1 MSQAH
6 DIARQLA
13 QCEAALRRDPHDLV
27 AWHDRGGLLFALER
41 WPDALASY
49 ERVIALDPRLPEPH
63 DNRGLVLQRLGRHAE
78 AIQAHAA
85 AIARNPRFGIAHV
98 RRAMALRE
106 FGRFEEAHADAV
118 RGLSLMPGVPI
129 ALNARGITFND
140 LGRLPEA
147 VADFRQAV
155 AAAPQFAEAINNL
168 GNALHDLAA
177 FEEAIACFDEA
188 LRLRPGYPDALSNR
202 GLSRQELGQLD
213 AAMADFDAA
222 LAARPGFAEAAKRR
236 GALHLLRGD
245 YAAGWQDY
253 GASLQALEARQRANG
268 GASGIPHWRG
278 EPLAGKSLLL
288 SEPNGFGDALQYWR
302 FIPRL
307 LAMGANLAFHGR
319 PALFELLRSS
329 PWPVRFVPVD
339 EAPHG
344 FDLQCQLWSVPRLLD
359 MRVED
364 IPAGV
369 PYLSADPARVARWA
383 GLCAPDALNIGICWQ
398 GRPERKIDA
407 GRSIPL
413 AAFAPLAGVPGVR
426 LLSLQRGH
434 GIEQL
439 RALPAGMRVV
449 EPGAEFDGGAHAFLD
464 TAALM
469 QRLDLVV
476 TSDTA
481 VAHLAGAL
489 GRPVWLA
496 LKWMP
501 EWRWMLAR
509 ADSPW
514 YPTMRLFRQPARGD
528 WDGVFAAM
536 QQELA
541 AGVVP
546 SGRSRD

>member
-1 MSQAH
+1 MNQAH
-6 DIARQLA
+6 DIAQRLA
-13 QCEAALRRDPHDLV
+13 QCEAAIRHDPRDLV

-63 DNRGLVLQRLGRHAE
+63 DNRGLVLQRLGRHAD
-78 AIQAHAA
+78 AIQAHDA
-85 AIARNPRFGIAHV
+85 AIARNPRFGIAYV

-106 FGRFEEAHADAV
+106 FGRFEDAHADAG
-118 RGLSLMPGVPI
+118 RGVSLMPGVPI
-129 ALNARGITFND
+129 ALNARGITWND
-140 LGRLPEA
+140 LGRLDEA

-168 GNALHDLAA
+168 GNALHDLGS

-245 YAAGWQDY
+245 YAAGWRDY
-253 GASLQALEARQRANG
+253 EASLQALDARQRANG
-268 GASGIPHWRG
+268 AVNGIPQWRG
-278 EPLAGKSLLL
+278 EPLACKSLLL

-302 FIPRL
+302 FIPCL
-307 LAMGANLAFHGR
+307 QAMGAEITFQGR

-329 PWPVRFVPVD
+329 PWPVRFLPAD
-339 EAPHG
+339 EEPHG
-344 FDLQCQLWSVPRLLD
+344 FDFHCQLWSVPRLLG
-359 MRVED
+359 MGVGD
-364 IPAGV
+364 IPADV

-383 GLCAPDALNIGICWQ
+383 GLCEPVALNVGICWQ

-413 AAFAPLAGVPGVR
+413 AAFAPLADMPGVR
-426 LLSLQRGH
+426 LISLQRGH

-439 RALPAGMRVV
+439 RSLPAGMQVL
-449 EPGAEFDGGAHAFLD
+449 EPDPRFDAGAHAFLD

-469 QRLDLVV
+469 QSLDLVV

-501 EWRWMLAR
+501 EWRWMLKR
-509 ADSPW
+509 MDSPW
-514 YPTMRLFRQPARGD
+514 YPTMRLFRQPSRGD
-528 WDGVFAAM
+528 WGGVFTAIRDEAA
-536 QQELA
+536 A
-541 AGVVP
+541 WAV
-546 SGRSRD
+546 SRT